1 MNPAADALTTTPNM
15 SILGLIADASLLV
28 QGVMLL
34 LLMASIVSWMII
46 FHKATQM
53 KQARKEIDAFE
64 TRFWSGVNLSEFYG
78 ELSHQI
84 KPRVG
89 MASLFEAGFREFA
102 RLRRQDAQHD
112 PAMLLEGAQRGMR
125 VALTREMDRLEDHLP
140 VLATIG
146 SISPYV
152 GLFGTVWGIMAS
164 FIGLANAGN
173 TTLQAVA
180 PGNAEALVA
189 TAIGLFAA
197 IPAVVAYNRYTND
210 VDRLFNRLDGFQEE
224 FLNLLHRQGASR
236 PAA

>member
-1 MNPAADALTTTPNM
+1 MSTPAPDM
-15 SILGLIADASLLV
+15 SIVGLIGGASPLV

-46 FHKATQM
+46 VHKRGQM
-53 KQARKEIDAFE
+53 KRARAEIDAFE
-64 TRFWSGVNLSEFYG
+64 ERFWSGVNLSDFYNA
-78 ELSHQI
+78 LTRDDR
-84 KPRVG
+84 PRTG

-102 RLRRQDAQHD
+102 RLRRQDVNHD

-152 GLFGTVWGIMAS
+152 GLFGTVWGIMSS
-164 FIGLANAGN
+164 FMGLANAGN

-180 PGNAEALVA
+180 PGIAEALVA
-189 TAIGLFAA
+189 TAMGLFAA

-224 FLNLLHRQGASR
+224 FLSLLHRQGASR

>member
-1 MNPAADALTTTPNM
+1 MNPQDVLPTPTPNM

-46 FHKATQM
+46 FHKAAQM
-53 KQARKEIDAFE
+53 KRARAEIDAFE
-64 TRFWSGVNLSEFYG
+64 ARFWSGVNLSEFYA
-78 ELSHQI
+78 ELSHQP
-84 KPRVG
+84 KARTG

-112 PAMLLEGAQRGMR
+112 PALLLEGAQRGMR
-125 VALTREMDRLEDHLP
+125 VALTREMDRLEDQLP

-180 PGNAEALVA
+180 PGIAEALVA
-189 TAIGLFAA
+189 TAMGLFAA
-197 IPAVVAYNRYTND
+197 IPAVVAYNRYIND

-224 FLNLLHRQGASR
+224 FLNLLHRQGVTRQAS
-236 PAA
+236 

>member
-78 ELSHQI
+78 ELSHQT

-180 PGNAEALVA
+180 PGIAEALVA
-189 TAIGLFAA
+189 TAMGLFAA

>member
-53 KQARKEIDAFE
+53 KQARKEIDAFG

-78 ELSHQI
+78 ELSHQT

-180 PGNAEALVA
+180 PGIAEALVA
-189 TAIGLFAA
+189 TAMGLFAA